1 MSTLSQLQASLRQA
15 GLWLA
20 CLFMF
25 VIMLLGGFDAIS
37 SYALNAPI
45 PAMLEISETLLS
57 AAVFM
62 VLASAAGQ
70 HVRVDILTEKM
81 AVVAQ
86 RMCMA
91 LALLLGLAVFTAMAW
106 RFWILAINSVSVL
119 ESASALIRFPIWP
132 AKLLAA
138 AGVSLAAT
146 QSLVDLV
153 VLWQSRGE
161 R

>member
-1 MSTLSQLQASLRQA
+1 MSTLSQLQASLRQG

-25 VIMLLGGFDAIS
+25 VIMLLGGLDAIA

-57 AAVFM
+57 AAVFL

-70 HVRVDILTEKM
+70 HVRVDILTQQM

-91 LALLLGLAVFTAMAW
+91 LALVLGLAVFTAMAW
-106 RFWILAINSVSVL
+106 RFWILAIDSVSVL

>member
-1 MSTLSQLQASLRQA
+1 MSTLS
-15 GLWLA
+15 
-20 CLFMF
+20 
-25 VIMLLGGFDAIS
+25 
-37 SYALNAPI
+37 
-45 PAMLEISETLLS
+45 
-57 AAVFM
+57 
-62 VLASAAGQ
+62 
-70 HVRVDILTEKM
+70 
-81 AVVAQ
+81 
-86 RMCMA
+86 
-91 LALLLGLAVFTAMAW
+91 LLGLAVFTAMAW
-106 RFWILAINSVSVL
+106 RFWILAIDSVSVL